1 MEFSNM
7 AQNNLI
13 NPNSDKDTVNQLDL
27 SDQKNFPLFI
37 KK

>member
-1 MEFSNM
+1 M

-13 NPNSDKDTVNQLDL
+13 NPNSDKNTVDQLDL
-27 SDQKNFPLFI
+27 SDRNNFPLFI